1 MTVWVPADH
10 HHPPAPLAGER
21 RQLQESKLDK
31 RGCSLKRR
39 REVII
44 LPPSQMDISISIR
57 QPKQEGKG
65 EKDDI
70 IITFRP
76 DKDKYV
82 HLSLDQLTGHKDS
95 DLSIQCMMK
104 VVVKNAV

>member
-1 MTVWVPADH
+1 
-10 HHPPAPLAGER
+10 
-21 RQLQESKLDK
+21 
-31 RGCSLKRR
+31 
-39 REVII
+39 
-44 LPPSQMDISISIR
+44 MDISISIR

-76 DKDKYV
+76 DKHKYA

-95 DLSIQCMMK
+95 DLSIQWCFQ
-104 VVVKNAV
+104 V

>member
-1 MTVWVPADH
+1 M
-10 HHPPAPLAGER
+10 L
-21 RQLQESKLDK
+21 
-31 RGCSLKRR
+31 
-39 REVII
+39 

-82 HLSLDQLTGHKDS
+82 HLLISLLGTKILIYPS
-95 DLSIQCMMK
+95 
-104 VVVKNAV
+104 NA